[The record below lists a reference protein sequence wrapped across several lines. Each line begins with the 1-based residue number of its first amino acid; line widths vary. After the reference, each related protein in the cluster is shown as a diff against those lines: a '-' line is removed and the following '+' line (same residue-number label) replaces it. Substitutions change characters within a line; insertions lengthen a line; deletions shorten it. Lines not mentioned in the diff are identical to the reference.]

1 MQVYAKEGPGR
12 WVVFEK
18 ADDGTLARL
27 YSTTS
32 APRDYST
39 GARLPRIPW
48 PDTYAGNG
56 SIADRIK
63 ITEAE

>member
-1 MQVYAKEGPGR
+1 MQVYAKESAGR

-18 ADDGTLARL
+18 ADDGALARL
-27 YSTTS
+27 YSTTR
-32 APRDYST
+32 APRDYTT

-56 SIADRIK
+56 SITDRIN
-63 ITEAE
+63 IMEAS